1 MAANGYRDRVGLT
14 VSRRTAREAVDFIQA
29 AEKGGVA
36 TVWSTMY
43 ALGNDLP
50 TLYAAAAVQTDRIT
64 LGTSIVP
71 AFSRHPL
78 ALAGQALVLEN
89 LAPGRLRLGIGTS
102 HSPTM
107 AEAYGLEFGK
117 PLGHLREY
125 VHILKAALNQ
135 GEVNFAGDYYQV
147 KAKLTTSTPT
157 PVLTAALSEH
167 AFELAGELADG
178 AISWYCPP
186 SYLLAKAKPAMDRG
200 AQTASRPTPPL
211 LSQINVAFE
220 FDGRNREAVRDE
232 MREYVVGTAGAPFYR
247 QMYAASGNALAAD
260 GNPPDALVDE
270 LVISGDDDGVRAGL
284 IDLLDQGLDELVV
297 TLVPGPEPAADEAR
311 LIAILGGL

>member
-1 MAANGYRDRVGLT
+1 MATNGYRERIGLT
-14 VSRRTAREAVDFIQA
+14 VSRRTAREAVDFIRA
-29 AEKGGVA
+29 AEVGGVA
-36 TVWSTMY
+36 TIWSTMY

-50 TLYAAAAVQTDRIT
+50 TLYAAAAVQTNQIT

-78 ALAGQALVLEN
+78 ALAGQAIVLEN
-89 LAPGRLRLGIGTS
+89 LASGRFRLGIGTS

-107 AEAYGLEFGK
+107 AEAYGLEFAR
-117 PLGHLREY
+117 PLAHLREY
-125 VHILKAALNQ
+125 VHILKTALNQ
-135 GEVNFAGDYYQV
+135 GEVDFSGDFYKV
-147 KAKLTTSTPT
+147 KAKLTASTQT

-186 SYLLAKAKPAMDRG
+186 SYLLAKANPAMERG
-200 AQTASRPTPPL
+200 ALAAGRSTPPL
-211 LSQINVAFE
+211 LAQINVAFE
-220 FDGRNREAVRDE
+220 FEGRDRDAVRDE

-247 QMYAASGNALAAD
+247 QMYAASGYALDAD

-270 LVISGDDDGVRAGL
+270 LVLSGNDDGIKTGL
-284 IDLLDQGLDELVV
+284 IDLLDRGLDEFVV
-297 TLVPGPEPAADEAR
+297 TLMPGPEPDADEAR